1 MSQFFGQD
9 QFGRYPSQMPQRGYA
24 DNRNF
29 GGGQQGGG
37 FGGGFGFN
45 NPYQKRRLN
54 SSGFF
59 GGAGGRYLNSN
70 QESNYFG
77 GGNQYLPPR
86 MPYPMPSPY
95 PGGGNFGPIR
105 GGGMGQVTPTN
116 MPFRDP
122 GYGSPVRTQNLI
134 SAMSG
139 PQDLM
144 SDRRMGSLNML
155 DQLRNRTE
163 SPSLLGPNR
172 YGSESNN
179 YQNRLGDGRYN
190 PIRTADFQD
199 RNRNGVDDRDEGG
212 GGIGGF
218 FGGGYGSG
226 MGGRSD
232 GLSGPGTPANPYEPP
247 PRLNETPYGVDEI
260 GNALTKESYDYIL
273 NNSGVDSDGDG
284 KINSEEFDAYSDTE
298 DAKNYM
304 PGELPEQLR
313 RIVAPDDTMYGTRY
327 DGKAFTDA
335 NFGRFTDANKD
346 GVGSA
351 DRDSDKR
358 ISEDEWLDWMLSKGA
373 TEGYE
378 KDWTT
383 KIRGALSSGMESGS
397 IDSTTKQAAIRAL
410 LETEK
415 GNYKPDYNI
424 QTGETEQEIK
434 DRWKREEAEKAGG
447 GEEQS
452 ANNGGGG
459 SPPANNGGSPP
470 ANNGGASAPIN
481 EDARAAM
488 IAAGIDPAMMENI
501 LAGNFNFGFSGG
513 GKTQSSMENLIAM
526 ATGGGNSGGMGS
538 YRGGEGLERLMRNL
552 QARKLQE
559 RR

>member
-1 MSQFFGQD
+1 MSQFYGQD
-9 QFGRYPSQMPQRGYA
+9 QFSRYPSQMPQRGYA

-37 FGGGFGFN
+37 FGGGFEFN
-45 NPYQKRRLN
+45 NPYQKRRSN
-54 SSGFF
+54 SGGFF
-59 GGAGGRYLNSN
+59 GGGGGRYLDSN

-77 GGNQYLPPR
+77 GGNQNIAAPT
-86 MPYPMPSPY
+86 PYPMPYPGSPY
-95 PGGGNFGPIR
+95 PRSPYFGRGNFDPIR

-116 MPFRDP
+116 IPFRDP

-144 SDRRMGSLNML
+144 SDRRMGSLDML
-155 DQLRNRTE
+155 NQLRNR
-163 SPSLLGPNR
+163 PDPDYRR
-172 YGSESNN
+172 YG
-179 YQNRLGDGRYN
+179 GGGYN
-190 PIRTADFQD
+190 PIRNAEFQD

-226 MGGRSD
+226 MGGRSG
-232 GLSGPGTPANPYEPP
+232 GLGGPGTPANPYEPP

-335 NFGRFTDANKD
+335 NFGRFTDADKD

-351 DRDSDKR
+351 DRDSDKK

-383 KIRGALSSGMESGS
+383 KIKGALSSGMESGS

-424 QTGETEQEIK
+424 QTGETEQEIR

-447 GEEQS
+447 SVTNENILNQAKDAIPPG
-452 ANNGGGG
+452 NN
-459 SPPANNGGSPP
+459 A
-470 ANNGGASAPIN
+470 GGASTGLSQ
-481 EDARAAM
+481 EQKEAM
-488 IAAGIDPAMMENI
+488 IAAGVDPAMMESI
-501 LAGNFNFGFSGG
+501 LGGNFNFGFSGG
-513 GKTQSSMENLIAM
+513 GKTGSSMENLIAM
-526 ATGGGNSGGMGS
+526 ATGGGNSRGMGS
-538 YRGGEGLERLMRNL
+538 YREGEGLERLMRNL
-552 QARKLQE
+552 QAKKLQE